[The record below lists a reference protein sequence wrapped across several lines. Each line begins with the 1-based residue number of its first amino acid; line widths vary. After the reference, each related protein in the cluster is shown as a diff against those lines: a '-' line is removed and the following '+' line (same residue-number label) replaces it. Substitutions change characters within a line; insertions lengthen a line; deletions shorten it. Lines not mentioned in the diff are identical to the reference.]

1 MSSVRQGPIY
11 FVPVFLFIFILA
23 PATEALSF
31 KAGKDNITTITPGL
45 FACKVIYF
53 PSPFYGG
60 QQVTVLASVGHT
72 TKSQTPRNG
81 AAIWVEAVTASEFTV
96 CVLEFGNGVNRTM
109 EVNWLSFQGSLGGSQ
124 VSSTSLN
131 SWTTGTVCKRI
142 DFQQRFVTSPNVFV
156 TAVHQIPKRAQDAMA
171 VWVEELRVDNFKIC
185 LLEAKIFDG
194 PHKNIKIVS
203 EKSISF
209 CHWIIRNT
217 PKSTGSF
224 SLSQTKRK
232 GKP

>member
-1 MSSVRQGPIY
+1 M
-11 FVPVFLFIFILA
+11 
-23 PATEALSF
+23 
-31 KAGKDNITTITPGL
+31 
-45 FACKVIYF
+45 
-53 PSPFYGG
+53 
-60 QQVTVLASVGHT
+60 
-72 TKSQTPRNG
+72 
-81 AAIWVEAVTASEFTV
+81 
-96 CVLEFGNGVNRTM
+96 
-109 EVNWLSFQGSLGGSQ
+109 
-124 VSSTSLN
+124 
-131 SWTTGTVCKRI
+131 
-142 DFQQRFVTSPNVFV
+142 TSPNVFV

-224 SLSQTKRK
+224 SLSQITNLSEKENRRK
-232 GKP
+232 LFLNSSPLE